1 MPLPAP
7 DCAPESLSYEGEAAC
22 RLEALAASCPGVS
35 HPVTL
40 PWRDDALDLATFW
53 RQWLSWQATPAQK
66 AGHSTTPAC
75 GLAAMAATAPPSA
88 ASTRWSAAAGAA

>member
-1 MPLPAP
+1 CAPESLSYEGEAACRLEALAASCPGVSHPVTLPRASSCGRLFDAVACAL

-40 PWRDDALDLATFW
+40 P
-53 RQWLSWQATPAQK
+53 
-66 AGHSTTPAC
+66 
-75 GLAAMAATAPPSA
+75 
-88 ASTRWSAAAGAA
+88 